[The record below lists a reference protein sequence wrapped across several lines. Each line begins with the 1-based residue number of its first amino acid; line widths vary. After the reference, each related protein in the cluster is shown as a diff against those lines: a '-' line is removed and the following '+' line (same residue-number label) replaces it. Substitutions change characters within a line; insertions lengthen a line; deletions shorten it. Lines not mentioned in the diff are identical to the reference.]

1 MISHEIVA
9 EWLRDKAEGYELL
22 IPEDFCDSDAGFDPD
37 AAHQLCVPNT
47 HLWPEYATFY
57 ALLASYKRWLR
68 ANKPSPLWSVTP
80 SIQEMVN
87 AFKVF
92 GLYRV
97 PVVKSL
103 RVKAEGKK
111 KARRPFKMMSMASR
125 DEILRALEPGLFVG
139 QNSKDFDFMYPGM
152 YGKVKQGSPAT
163 WPPLVKML
171 HVVLTGGDGLKRF
184 LDQVETVSLNG
195 WPKYVRY
202 SDVAV
207 FANLLEEQGVAG
219 GDVGSFFHHFGMVD
233 STDTKKRR
241 VKRPDKTFSN
251 YLMRPFPP
259 RVIVEDRLKNTEL
272 ADYGM

>member
-1 MISHEIVA
+1 MISHEMVA
-9 EWLRDKAEGYELL
+9 EWLRDKADGYELL

-57 ALLASYKRWLR
+57 ALVASYKRWLR
-68 ANKPSPLWSVTP
+68 ANKPSPLWPVVP

-111 KARRPFKMMSMASR
+111 KVRRPFKMMPMASR
-125 DEILRALEPGLFVG
+125 DEILLALRPGLFVG
-139 QNSKDFDFMYPGM
+139 HNSKDFDFMFPGLH
-152 YGKVKQGSPAT
+152 GKVKQGSPAT
-163 WPPLVKML
+163 WPALAKML
-171 HVVLTGGDGLKRF
+171 RYVLDGVGMDRF
-184 LDQVETVSLNG
+184 FDDVEAVSLGG

-202 SDVAV
+202 SDLAV
-207 FANLLEEQGVAG
+207 FANKLEEQGVTG
-219 GDVGSFFHHFGMVD
+219 GDVGSFFHHFNMVD
-233 STDTKKRR
+233 SNDTKKRR
-241 VKRPDKTFSN
+241 KKRPDGSFSN

-259 RVIVEDRLKNTEL
+259 RAVVEDRLKNTEL
-272 ADYGM
+272 ADYLM